1 MNQKKTTLRQLF
13 LFFIISNGVTLLQLA
28 LMPLLKYLFGL
39 TGLAEIPLQ
48 LFPLGQSPEGKR
60 IFLIDYAGGALSE
73 GGGGGMA
80 YFLAVEL
87 TLLAAQIINFFLQRR
102 ITFRSQ
108 VSILKAALWYFAAW
122 LLISSGA
129 SALNGLY
136 KPYIYRFLVFRFG
149 KDGGTL
155 AGDIVTMLINCVIS
169 FWVFFP
175 IMKFI
180 FRAGDKKDTIRR
192 KEDTK

>member
-28 LMPLLKYLFGL
+28 LMPLLKHLFGL

-48 LFPLGQSPEGKR
+48 LFPLGQSPEGNR
-60 IFLIDYAGGALSE
+60 IFLIDYAGGALSD
-73 GGGGGMA
+73 GGGGGTA

-108 VSILKAALWYFAAW
+108 VSVLKAALWYFAAW

-129 SALNGLY
+129 SVLNGLY

-180 FRAGDKKDTIRR
+180 FRAGDKRDTIRR